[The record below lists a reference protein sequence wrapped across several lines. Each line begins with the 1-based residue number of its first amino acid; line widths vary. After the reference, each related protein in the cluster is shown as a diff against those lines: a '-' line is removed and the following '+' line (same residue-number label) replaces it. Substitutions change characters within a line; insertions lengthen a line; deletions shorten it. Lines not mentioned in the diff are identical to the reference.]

1 VEGSNAGQIARSQ
14 DNPEQ
19 LAKEWLLRLIE
30 RTPLPEVGELPVS
43 WIVKEAPPLIAD
55 IVAAMADPS
64 TGAGRELEPDE
75 RERAEKLRKL
85 RDGPAAAEQIP
96 RDLAALQALLVE
108 TIRREIPERRP
119 GDFAQAVE
127 RLAEVFG
134 TIQGA
139 VARLL
144 VEERSGGASADALT
158 GLPGPAQLDE
168 WMRILIASQK
178 RYEHGF
184 ALALIDID
192 GLAQVNDA
200 YGRTAGD
207 RMVTA
212 VANVVSRQIRATDQ
226 AFRLE
231 QDELAVLAPHQQ
243 ASGLVTMAER
253 VAELIEGS
261 QAAEGPQI
269 AIAAGVVACP
279 ADGDTVERLLESAT
293 EATYAAKAAGNPV
306 ATGPNSEPAPV
317 QDS

>member
-1 VEGSNAGQIARSQ
+1 
-14 DNPEQ
+14 
-19 LAKEWLLRLIE
+19 
-30 RTPLPEVGELPVS
+30 
-43 WIVKEAPPLIAD
+43 
-55 IVAAMADPS
+55 M
-64 TGAGRELEPDE
+64 
-75 RERAEKLRKL
+75 
-85 RDGPAAAEQIP
+85 
-96 RDLAALQALLVE
+96 
-108 TIRREIPERRP
+108 RREIPERRP

-269 AIAAGVVACP
+269 AIAAGVVGCP